1 MEYKMEELLPIVEE
15 LAQKYTSGES
25 SSITYERAAY
35 LMEGILYCLAEAGE
49 EEAYCRQKGRAH
61 GRLTWQETK
70 K

>member
-25 SSITYERAAY
+25 SSITYERA
-35 LMEGILYCLAEAGE
+35 
-49 EEAYCRQKGRAH
+49 
-61 GRLTWQETK
+61 LTWQETK